1 MKSTAEYLILLKQ
14 FKDTKAKS
22 YGISKIGL
30 FGSVARGEQ
39 QEGSDVD
46 IVYEGEAM
54 GLFKLGRLKE
64 ELEELL
70 DVTVD
75 LLRMRKQLDG
85 TMIQKS
91 ILQDSIYV

>member
-70 DVTVD
+70 DATVD

-85 TMIQKS
+85 TMIQKT